1 VFALK
6 DYTYSLPA
14 DLIAQKP
21 KAERDRSNLLILD
34 RSSGRLAHTVFK
46 ELSNLLTPEDVLVV
60 NNTAVIPAR
69 LHGRKESGG
78 KVEVLI
84 SDYPG
89 GCEAGTD
96 GGEFVCRCL
105 VKAAKRPKPGMRID
119 FDQGLRGEILE
130 SCNGTHTIKFHF
142 QDDFESL
149 LDRIGEVPLPPYIK
163 RDCRNKFCCDDRRA
177 YQTVYA
183 AEKGAVAAPTAGL
196 HFSEELLEKLCS
208 RGVAVIAITLHVG
221 YGTFLP
227 VRVSDIRKHSMHSER
242 FFITRTA
249 ADAVNSARTAGKRVV
264 AVGTTCVRALE
275 FASDDNGKVLPG
287 GGNCDLFIF
296 PGYRF
301 KAVDAMI
308 TNFHLP
314 QSTLLMLVSA
324 FAGREKVFEAYR
336 EAIKRKYRFY
346 SYGDAMLIV

>member
-1 VFALK
+1 VFSLN

-21 KAERDRSNLLILD
+21 KAARDRSNLLILN
-34 RSSGRLAHTVFK
+34 RSSGRLSHSVFR
-46 ELSNLLTPEDVLVV
+46 ELGNLLTSDDVLVV

-78 KVEVLI
+78 KVEILI
-84 SDYPG
+84 SDYPD
-89 GCEAGTD
+89 GCETTGN

-105 VKAAKRPKPGMRID
+105 VKAAKRPRPGMWID
-119 FDQGLRGEILE
+119 FDQDLQGEILE
-130 SCNGTHTIKFHF
+130 SCNGTHRIKLHF
-142 QDDFESL
+142 RGDFESL
-149 LDRIGEVPLPPYIK
+149 LDRVGEVPLPPYIK
-163 RDCRNKFCCDDRRA
+163 RDGRNEVACDDRRA

-196 HFSEELLEKLCS
+196 HFSRELLEKLRS

-227 VRVSDIRKHSMHSER
+227 VRACDIRKHSMPSER
-242 FFITRTA
+242 FFISGTA
-249 ADAVNSARTAGKRVV
+249 AEAVNSARAAGKRVV

-275 FASDDNGKVLPG
+275 YASDGNGRVAPG
-287 GGNCDLFIF
+287 GGTCDLFIF

-301 KAVDAMI
+301 KVVDALI

-324 FAGREKVFEAYR
+324 FAGRDRVMDAYR
-336 EAIKRKYRFY
+336 EAIQRRYRFY